1 MKRPRPKRERSRD
14 ERVKSSRTLIFFLVL
29 FIVAIMVAPPLQHYF
44 VQRAQ
49 INALEGEV
57 AQAKADLE
65 AAQAELQRWRDPE
78 YIKSQ
83 ARDRLH
89 FVMPGEKQYIV
100 LGIKKDIDE
109 GEITAAPIAQDFPLG
124 IPWYSR
130 LLSSITA
137 VGSRG

>member
-1 MKRPRPKRERSRD
+1 MTNRSRQ
-14 ERVKSSRTLIFFLVL
+14 ERVQSGRTLIFFVVL
-29 FIVAIMVAPPLQHYF
+29 FVVAIMVAPPLQHYF

-57 AQAKADLE
+57 AEAKADLE
-65 AAQAELQRWRDPE
+65 RAQAELQKWRDPE

-83 ARDRLH
+83 ARDRLR

-100 LGIKKDIDE
+100 LGIPKKIDTQRE
-109 GEITAAPIAQDFPLG
+109 SAAPVAQDFPLG

-137 VGSRG
+137 VGSRE

>member
-1 MKRPRPKRERSRD
+1 
-14 ERVKSSRTLIFFLVL
+14 LVL

>member
-1 MKRPRPKRERSRD
+1 MTNRSRQ
-14 ERVKSSRTLIFFLVL
+14 ERVQSGRTLIFFVVL
-29 FIVAIMVAPPLQHYF
+29 FVVAIMVARPLQHYF

-57 AQAKADLE
+57 AEAKADLE
-65 AAQAELQRWRDPE
+65 RAQAELQKWRDPE

-83 ARDRLH
+83 ARDRLR

-100 LGIKKDIDE
+100 LGIPKKIDTQRE
-109 GEITAAPIAQDFPLG
+109 SAAPVAQDFPLG

-137 VGSRG
+137 VGSCE

>member
-1 MKRPRPKRERSRD
+1 MAAKGNPSKRSP
-14 ERVKSSRTLIFFLVL
+14 RTLILFTVL
-29 FIVAIMVAPPLQHYF
+29 FIVALMVAPPLQHYF

-49 INALEGEV
+49 ISSLQGEV
-57 AQAKADLE
+57 NQARANLE
-65 AAQAELQRWRDPE
+65 AAEKELARWRDPE

-83 ARDRLH
+83 ARERLR

-100 LGIKKDIDE
+100 LGIEAQRSE
-109 GEITAAPIAQDFPLG
+109 GDVTAAPIAENFPLG

-137 VGSRG
+137 VGAQP

>member
-1 MKRPRPKRERSRD
+1 MIKRSRQ
-14 ERVKSSRTLIFFLVL
+14 ERVQSGRTLIFFVVL

-57 AQAKADLE
+57 AEVKADLE
-65 AAQAELQRWRDPE
+65 QAQVELQKWRDPE

-83 ARDRLH
+83 ARDRLR

-100 LGIKKDIDE
+100 LGIPEKIVSKQE
-109 GEITAAPIAQDFPLG
+109 SAAPIAQDFPLG

-137 VGSRG
+137 VGSRE

>member
-1 MKRPRPKRERSRD
+1 M
-14 ERVKSSRTLIFFLVL
+14 KSSRSLVLFSVL

-49 INALEGEV
+49 ISALEGEV
-57 AQAKADLE
+57 SQAEQDFEEAKAQL
-65 AAQAELQRWRDPE
+65 LRWQDPE

-83 ARDRLH
+83 ARDRLR

-100 LGIKKDIDE
+100 LGISADE
-109 GEITAAPIAQDFPLG
+109 NNERLTAGEVVQDFPIG

-130 LLSSITA
+130 LLSSITS
-137 VGSRG
+137 VERSS

>member
-1 MKRPRPKRERSRD
+1 MASKRSP
-14 ERVKSSRTLIFFLVL
+14 RTLILFTVL
-29 FIVAIMVAPPLQHYF
+29 FIVALMVAPPLQHYF

-49 INALEGEV
+49 ISSLQGEV
-57 AQAKADLE
+57 NQARAELE
-65 AAQAELQRWRDPE
+65 AAQEELARWRDPE

-83 ARDRLH
+83 ARDRLR

-100 LGIKKDIDE
+100 LGISKERDE
-109 GEITAAPIAQDFPLG
+109 GEVTAAPIAENFPLG

-137 VGSRG
+137 VGAQS